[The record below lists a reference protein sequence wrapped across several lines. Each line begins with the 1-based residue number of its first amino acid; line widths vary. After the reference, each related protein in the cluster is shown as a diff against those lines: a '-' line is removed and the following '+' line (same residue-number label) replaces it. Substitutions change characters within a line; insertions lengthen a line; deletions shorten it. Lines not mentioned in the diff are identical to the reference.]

1 MITITNQVL
10 CRDSI
15 RRRDRA
21 RKFNR
26 DERTKE
32 RRKKR
37 REKKSTHARAERDE
51 RRTTETRDFFYSGGF
66 VRGARGAKV
75 PDARRVVSFSDAAR
89 RRRRRGEEATRT
101 RGMENA
107 LGLGYGSSDGEGERE
122 DADEEEDEDEEAFVG
137 PARPPAG
144 MMMTTTMTDGDGDGD
159 GEETAPACAA
169 DADWLASLVRDGDAE
184 EEGDATSPTAPERFA
199 SKVEWPPAKA
209 TSSSSVS
216 SQDLVNGI
224 LLESK
229 RRGVTPHDLMFTS
242 STFRNPEF
250 MLTCAKDG
258 CVGLRGAFATG
269 VAFDFGV
276 TEDVEEEDSYKS
288 LAEEQ
293 KTVTEKHLAER
304 NGISFRSSGFAP
316 NAPRAASQ
324 PSQPDAAQQAAVNA
338 AIAKARV
345 EARIALERA
354 GKR

>member
-1 MITITNQVL
+1 
-10 CRDSI
+10 
-15 RRRDRA
+15 
-21 RKFNR
+21 
-26 DERTKE
+26 
-32 RRKKR
+32 
-37 REKKSTHARAERDE
+37 
-51 RRTTETRDFFYSGGF
+51 
-66 VRGARGAKV
+66 
-75 PDARRVVSFSDAAR
+75 
-89 RRRRRGEEATRT
+89 
-101 RGMENA
+101 MENA

-122 DADEEEDEDEEAFVG
+122 DEDEDEDEEAFVG

>member
-1 MITITNQVL
+1 MITNYRTVGIRSVDAIARENSIGTN
-10 CRDSI
+10 
-15 RRRDRA
+15 
-21 RKFNR
+21 
-26 DERTKE
+26 E
-32 RRKKR
+32 RRMERRTKR
-37 REKKSTHARAERDE
+37 REKKSTHANGERDE
-51 RRTTETRDFFYSGGF
+51 RRKTETRDFFYSGGF

-122 DADEEEDEDEEAFVG
+122 DADEDEDEEAFVG